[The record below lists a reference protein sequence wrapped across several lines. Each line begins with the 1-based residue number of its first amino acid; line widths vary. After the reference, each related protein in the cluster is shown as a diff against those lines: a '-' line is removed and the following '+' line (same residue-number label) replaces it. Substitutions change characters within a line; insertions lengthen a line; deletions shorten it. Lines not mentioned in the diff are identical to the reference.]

1 MLKHLFI
8 RNYALFSEVSVA
20 FDQGLSVITGETG
33 AGKSMLI
40 GALGLIT
47 GKRADSTV
55 VFDAG
60 KKCIVEA
67 RFGDLPQSMFEQ
79 LKAYEDFD
87 MAHEDLDMNESEI
100 LIRREINPSGK
111 SRSFI
116 NDTPVSLQVL
126 RQVSN
131 ILLDMHSQHENH
143 HLLSHDKQLELL
155 DSFAGCEGLV
165 KSFEQEWR
173 ASEALLTEIKE
184 LEEKERTA
192 KQQLEFY
199 TFQLEEL
206 SAASIETDEED
217 RLTEELNLLQNS
229 EEVRE
234 ALGGAN
240 ESIYNQDNSLYVQL
254 STVLEP
260 LKKVSGVNKSLAE
273 EVERLES
280 VREALKDA
288 AYSFSQM
295 LETVTSDPERLA
307 FIEERLAIYH
317 GLKLKFN
324 AVSGE
329 DLMRIYEEVQ
339 GKVQEFDSLEEN
351 IRLKKDAYD
360 KLIASL
366 LKLGLQ
372 LESKRLKAGKEL
384 SSEVDQM
391 LGDVGFKQ
399 AFFRVQIDRSLG
411 ENSRIELEGEKLK
424 AGPRGFNKAQF
435 MIRTNPG
442 MPEGA
447 LSQIASGG
455 EISRVMLAIKAAL
468 AERADF
474 PVLIFDEIDAGI
486 SGEIALK
493 VGNVMQRLSQR
504 FQILSITHLP
514 QIASKGRSHYRIQK
528 QIIGENTSSN
538 VTELQHDERVVELAQ
553 MLSGAEPT
561 PSALKNAAE
570 LLDQAS

>member
-234 ALGGAN
+234 ALGGA
-240 ESIYNQDNSLYVQL
+240 
-254 STVLEP
+254 
-260 LKKVSGVNKSLAE
+260 
-273 EVERLES
+273 
-280 VREALKDA
+280 
-288 AYSFSQM
+288 
-295 LETVTSDPERLA
+295 
-307 FIEERLAIYH
+307 
-317 GLKLKFN
+317 
-324 AVSGE
+324 
-329 DLMRIYEEVQ
+329 
-339 GKVQEFDSLEEN
+339 
-351 IRLKKDAYD
+351 
-360 KLIASL
+360 
-366 LKLGLQ
+366 
-372 LESKRLKAGKEL
+372 
-384 SSEVDQM
+384 
-391 LGDVGFKQ
+391 
-399 AFFRVQIDRSLG
+399 
-411 ENSRIELEGEKLK
+411 
-424 AGPRGFNKAQF
+424 
-435 MIRTNPG
+435 
-442 MPEGA
+442 
-447 LSQIASGG
+447 
-455 EISRVMLAIKAAL
+455 
-468 AERADF
+468 
-474 PVLIFDEIDAGI
+474 
-486 SGEIALK
+486 
-493 VGNVMQRLSQR
+493 
-504 FQILSITHLP
+504 
-514 QIASKGRSHYRIQK
+514 
-528 QIIGENTSSN
+528 
-538 VTELQHDERVVELAQ
+538 
-553 MLSGAEPT
+553 
-561 PSALKNAAE
+561 
-570 LLDQAS
+570 